1 MATKVLTTAST
12 VLCDVAAP
20 PAPAPPTAHGG
31 TVAKTSTAKL
41 TVNGAAVLANRV
53 QPPIGLGAVTGCAN
67 PPNPPTTIP
76 CSMVATVTA
85 GVANRLTVGGV
96 AVLLETLKGTTL
108 GTPPAPA
115 AVPPGTLSATANQNR
130 LTAI

>member
-12 VLCDVAAP
+12 VLCDVAL
-20 PAPAPPTAHGG
+20 PAPAHGG

-41 TVNGAAVLANRV
+41 TVNGSAVLANRV
-53 QPPIGLGAVTGCAN
+53 QPPRGLGAVAGCTN
-67 PPNPPTTIP
+67 PANPPTTIP
-76 CSMVATVTA
+76 CSKVSTITA
-85 GVANRLTVGGV
+85 GAATRLTVDGV

>member
-1 MATKVLTTAST
+1 MAKVLTTAST

-41 TVNGAAVLANRV
+41 TVNGSAVLANRV
-53 QPPIGLGAVTGCAN
+53 QPPIGLGAVVGCAN
-67 PPNPPTTIP
+67 KPPPPSNTT
-76 CSMVATVTA
+76 CTKVATVISGA
-85 GVANRLTVGGV
+85 AARLTVGGV
-96 AVLLETLKGTTL
+96 AVLLETVKGTTV
-108 GTPPAPA
+108 GT
-115 AVPPGTLSATANQNR
+115 PPGTLSATANQNR